1 MNSKT
6 DLINQ
11 FCNYTKYILW
21 PQNLFIYLFIYFFA
35 LLKLLLI
42 RSECNR
48 QYYNLFMF
56 VLPKQA
62 EKAAAMKDKQL
73 NDLLARMMQYERV
86 RSYSSIIEVNWISRY
101 HLLV

>member
-1 MNSKT
+1 MT
-6 DLINQ
+6 
-11 FCNYTKYILW
+11 TKSV
-21 PQNLFIYLFIYFFA
+21 YLFIYFFFA

-42 RSECNR
+42 RSECNT

-56 VLPKQA
+56 VPPKQA

-86 RSYSSIIEVNWISRY
+86 RSYSPIIEVN
-101 HLLV
+101 

>member
-1 MNSKT
+1 M
-6 DLINQ
+6 
-11 FCNYTKYILW
+11 
-21 PQNLFIYLFIYFFA
+21 
-35 LLKLLLI
+35 LKLLLI
-42 RSECNR
+42 RSECNT

-56 VLPKQA
+56 VPPKQA

-86 RSYSSIIEVNWISRY
+86 RSYSPLIEVNWILRY

>member
-1 MNSKT
+1 MNLKT

-21 PQNLFIYLFIYFFA
+21 PQNLFIYLFFFFA

-42 RSECNR
+42 RSKCNT

-56 VLPKQA
+56 VPPKQA

-86 RSYSSIIEVNWISRY
+86 RSYSPIIEVNWILRY

>member
-1 MNSKT
+1 M
-6 DLINQ
+6 
-11 FCNYTKYILW
+11 F
-21 PQNLFIYLFIYFFA
+21 FFA

-42 RSECNR
+42 RSECNT

-86 RSYSSIIEVNWISRY
+86 RSYSSITEVNYILRY